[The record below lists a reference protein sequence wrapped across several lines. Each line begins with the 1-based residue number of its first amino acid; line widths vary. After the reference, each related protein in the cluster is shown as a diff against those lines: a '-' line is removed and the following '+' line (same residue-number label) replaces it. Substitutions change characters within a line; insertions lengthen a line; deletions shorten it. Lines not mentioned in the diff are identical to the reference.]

1 MRLVPENLRNRTQVC
16 MGTVTKP
23 CEILEEHE
31 RENVNQN
38 DIFLQIHGSSDEHF
52 NEMD

>member
-23 CEILEEHE
+23 CEKLEEHE

-38 DIFLQIHGSSDEHF
+38 DIIISANTRLERRAF
-52 NEMD
+52 